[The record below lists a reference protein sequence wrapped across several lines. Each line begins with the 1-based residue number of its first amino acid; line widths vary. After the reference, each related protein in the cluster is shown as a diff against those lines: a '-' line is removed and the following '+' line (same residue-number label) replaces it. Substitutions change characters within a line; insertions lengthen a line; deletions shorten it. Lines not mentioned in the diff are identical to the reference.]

1 MDDLNQLKSSS
12 SPPWADEKYF
22 ETVIDNDP
30 ALQFGKNDQ
39 SNLIEFDRLIC

>member
-1 MDDLNQLKSSS
+1 MDYLNQLKPSS
-12 SPPWADEKYF
+12 SPPWVDEKYF

-39 SNLIEFDRLIC
+39 LNFIGLDRVVC